1 MHKNKTQLYDSL
13 KKIERKKLT
22 FETISGYVLGILVW
36 QNYNSEDP
44 YHKFEQLYKF
54 SGNWIPGWKKWM
66 SNNLK
71 KKGILKDGIKKG

>member
-22 FETISGYVLGILVW
+22 FETMSGCVLGILVW
-36 QNYNSEDP
+36 QNYNSEDH

-54 SGNWIPGWKKWM
+54 SRNWIPRWK
-66 SNNLK
+66 N
-71 KKGILKDGIKKG
+71 GCQTILKRKAY

>member
-22 FETISGYVLGILVW
+22 FETMSGCVLGILVW
-36 QNYNSEDP
+36 QNYNYEDP

-54 SGNWIPGWKKWM
+54 SRVEYLGEKMDVKQF
-66 SNNLK
+66 
-71 KKGILKDGIKKG
+71 

>member
-22 FETISGYVLGILVW
+22 FETMSGCVLGILVW
-36 QNYNSEDP
+36 QNYNSEDS

-54 SGNWIPGWKKWM
+54 SRNWIPGWK
-66 SNNLK
+66 N
-71 KKGILKDGIKKG
+71 GCQTILKRKAY